1 MSKKAE
7 TRRSD
12 WIQAVSNNPNFLESK
27 NLRKKLILAY
37 QKGSVIMRH
46 PSLIDLRQ
54 KSEKANLYNRT
65 YEQSVDKAKR
75 LEKEQQAAMLEK
87 LLYKQDDPL
96 RKYFLRPR
104 DQIVEIQPPMRYQPR
119 DKMERIK

>member
-1 MSKKAE
+1 
-7 TRRSD
+7 
-12 WIQAVSNNPNFLESK
+12 
-27 NLRKKLILAY
+27 
-37 QKGSVIMRH
+37 MRH

-65 YEQSVDKAKR
+65 YEESVDKANR
-75 LEKEQQAAMLEK
+75 MEKEQQAAMLEK

-104 DQIVEIQPPMRYQPR
+104 DQLVEI
-119 DKMERIK
+119 